1 MVEPTI
7 RAPQHPG
14 DIFESWTQAAGCQH
28 RWLTC
33 TMASARG
40 IRLSPATAARIE
52 NPGGVRVKLI
62 VKLTDSE
69 SVATAIWINLEQSCV
84 LNFQKPLKI
93 LKCGAL
99 RIGQTHP
106 NTQISEKR
114 PAGPS
119 SIWVWDE
126 RGGRAGIGYFFL
138 GCSWIQVVVL
148 DACVICFT
156 CDMSVSCR
164 KSGGRGGG
172 PGPLWTCDV
181 SETLG
186 RVTCTSLDHNGAQIW
201 MFRNGSP
208 NISQF

>member
-1 MVEPTI
+1 
-7 RAPQHPG
+7 
-14 DIFESWTQAAGCQH
+14 
-28 RWLTC
+28 
-33 TMASARG
+33 MASARG

-119 SIWVWDE
+119 SIWV
-126 RGGRAGIGYFFL
+126 
-138 GCSWIQVVVL
+138 
-148 DACVICFT
+148 
-156 CDMSVSCR
+156 
-164 KSGGRGGG
+164 
-172 PGPLWTCDV
+172 
-181 SETLG
+181 
-186 RVTCTSLDHNGAQIW
+186 
-201 MFRNGSP
+201 
-208 NISQF
+208 